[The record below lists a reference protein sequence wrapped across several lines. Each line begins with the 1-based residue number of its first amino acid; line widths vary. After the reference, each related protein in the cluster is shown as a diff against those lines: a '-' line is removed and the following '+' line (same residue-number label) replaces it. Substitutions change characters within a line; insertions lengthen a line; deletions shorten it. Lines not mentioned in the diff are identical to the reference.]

1 MLTGPRQRTV
11 DAGEGGGSVR
21 PDTGARKRGGAATS
35 SKETEVLAG
44 ARKEAAPDMRV
55 GQGPTPTSRAAEWR
69 PVPALRGGKATT
81 PAVSE
86 AAVPAEGRGRV
97 AAAKPG
103 WRRPSDMGEEA
114 VAALAGG
121 GDEVA
126 ALAGRGAVVLAGRRP
141 TRILSSVGSLTRS
154 YDLDR
159 KDGG

>member
-1 MLTGPRQRTV
+1 
-11 DAGEGGGSVR
+11 
-21 PDTGARKRGGAATS
+21 
-35 SKETEVLAG
+35 
-44 ARKEAAPDMRV
+44 
-55 GQGPTPTSRAAEWR
+55 
-69 PVPALRGGKATT
+69 
-81 PAVSE
+81 
-86 AAVPAEGRGRV
+86 
-97 AAAKPG
+97 
-103 WRRPSDMGEEA
+103 MGEEA